1 MKKEIKIIKLP
12 DLKKAREKKNKID
25 YFVYDE
31 KPSEFLLSFF
41 NNKKY
46 YIRTYGC
53 QANMRDSETL
63 AGLLN
68 CLNMAKTEQLEEADL
83 IILNTCCVRE
93 NAEDKVFGEIGA
105 LKALKKNNPNLI
117 IVVCGCMVEQSH
129 IVNKLLDI
137 YRQVDLIFG
146 THDIYNFLN
155 LLEKTIKENIRLVDV
170 TSSAGDVYEISQSAR
185 DDKFKAFVNVSYGCD
200 KFCSYCIVPYTRGR
214 ERSRRKED
222 ILCEVKKLITQ
233 GYIEITLLGQNVNS
247 YGKDLYDDYDFSNL
261 LEDVA
266 KTGVKRL
273 RFLTSHPWD
282 FNEKMIDII
291 AKYDN
296 IMKYIHL
303 PVQSGSDNILRLMNR
318 RYTSKQYLDLVNKLK
333 KRIPN
338 LALSTDI
345 IVGFPNES
353 DDEFEDTIKLVREV
367 KYDSAFTFIYSPR
380 VGTPA
385 AKIKDNVSSKV
396 KGERFTRLVKELE
409 KIIEE
414 KSKTMVGQVYDVLV
428 DGVSKKNENVLS
440 GYNQNNKLINFK
452 GSPSLIGKIVNVRVI
467 ESHTYSLIGELVE
480 NER

>member
-1 MKKEIKIIKLP
+1 MKKEIKIEKLP
-12 DLKKAREKKNKID
+12 DLKKAREKKEHIE
-25 YFVYDE
+25 YFEYLV
-31 KPSEFLLSFF
+31 KPSEFLLNFF
-41 NNKKY
+41 DGKKY

-63 AGLLN
+63 AGLLE
-68 CLNMAKTEQLEEADL
+68 CLKMNKTEVVDDADL

-105 LKALKKNNPNLI
+105 LKALKNKNPNLL
-117 IVVCGCMVEQSH
+117 IVVCGCMVEQTH
-129 IVNKLLDI
+129 IVNKLLDT
-137 YRQVDLIFG
+137 YKQVDLIFG

-155 LLEKTIKENIRLVDV
+155 LLEQTVRENVRLVDV

-222 ILCEVKKLITQ
+222 ILCEVNRLLEK
-233 GYIEITLLGQNVNS
+233 GYLEITLLGQNVNS
-247 YGKDLYDDYDFSNL
+247 YGKDLYEDYDFSNL

-282 FNEKMIDII
+282 FNDKMIDVIS
-291 AKYDN
+291 KYDN

-303 PVQSGSDNILRLMNR
+303 PVQSGSDSILRLMNR
-318 RYTSKQYLDLVNKLK
+318 RYTSEQYLDLVNKLK
-333 KRIPN
+333 EKIPN

-353 DDEFEDTIKLVREV
+353 DEEFEDTIKLVKEV

-385 AKIKDNVSSKV
+385 AKIKDNVTSKE
-396 KGERFTRLVKELE
+396 KSIRFTRLVKELE

-414 KSKTMVGQVYDVLV
+414 KSNAMVGKVFDVLV
-428 DGVSKKNENVLS
+428 EGVSKKNSDVLS
-440 GYNQNNKLINFK
+440 GYNQNNKLVNFK
-452 GSPSLIGKIVNVRVI
+452 GDPSLIGKIVNVKII
-467 ESHTYSLIGELVE
+467 ESHTYSLIGELVSDD
-480 NER
+480 